1 MKEEE
6 RTFKIKHKY
15 KERIFVPYVAIENN
29 MQFFEEYMRNK
40 VCDVITS
47 DGIEC
52 KAIEVKERCV
62 IDIANT
68 ILQVYSMSAWEYL
81 KLWHKTYP
89 QMDSI
94 TFLEMKLT
102 K

>member
-1 MKEEE
+1 MKENPY
-6 RTFKIKHKY
+6 KIKHKY

-52 KAIEVKERCV
+52 KATEVKERCI

-68 ILQVYSMSAWEYL
+68 ILQSYAMSAWDYL
-81 KLWHKTYP
+81 RLWHKTYP

-94 TFLEMKLT
+94 TFLEIKLT